1 MQNLPVLMRSSSIIF
16 LSTLVFSL
24 ILTILFSSIG
34 LDVLC
39 SPIKNIN
46 YYLGILLLTCI
57 ITSLI
62 TVVILFDSIT
72 LTVFVGTLIG
82 SFVLTVLISSTGFD
96 ILFSPIEN
104 RYFYLGILIFSLIV
118 TGIISLCLLLK
129 CIKLF
134 ILFLVFAFLYLPMLM
149 LVIYSFNSSRLV
161 TVWAGFSTHWYS
173 ELVTNVALHEAVGL
187 SLLIAF
193 ASATVAV
200 ILGTLASYTIVRF
213 GKFKGVNLFSFMT
226 TAPLVMPDVITGLAL
241 LLLFVAMGHF
251 LGWPQDRGAITIWL
265 AHVTFCTA
273 YVTVVV
279 SARLRELDKSIEEAA
294 MDLGAN
300 PLKVFFIIT
309 LPMIAPALVSGWLL
323 AFTLSL
329 DDLVISSFVA
339 GPGAT
344 TLPMLIF
351 SKVRL
356 GVSPDINAL
365 ASIIILIVSVIGFI
379 SWLLMRRAEKR
390 RLQEMRNIKYS

>member
-1 MQNLPVLMRSSSIIF
+1 MNNDSILLRSSIVIF
-16 LSTLVFSL
+16 FSVLVISF
-24 ILTILFSSIG
+24 
-34 LDVLC
+34 
-39 SPIKNIN
+39 
-46 YYLGILLLTCI
+46 LLM
-57 ITSLI
+57 
-62 TVVILFDSIT
+62 
-72 LTVFVGTLIG
+72 
-82 SFVLTVLISSTGFD
+82 VLISPTGFNIITAPAEN
-96 ILFSPIEN
+96 ILF
-104 RYFYLGILIFSLIV
+104 YVGVVIFTIIV
-118 TGIISLCLLLK
+118 TAIISIALLLNSLK
-129 CIKLF
+129 GL
-134 ILFLVFAFLYLPMLM
+134 ILFLSLSFLYMPMLM
-149 LVIYSFNSSRLV
+149 LIVYSFNSSRLV
-161 TVWAGFSTHWYS
+161 TVWAGFSTKWYG
-173 ELVTNVALHEAVGL
+173 ELLNNSALIKAVLL
-187 SLLIAF
+187 SLSIAA
-193 ASATVAV
+193 ASATAA
-200 ILGTLASYTIVRF
+200 IFLGTLASYVLVRF
-213 GKFKGVNLFSFMT
+213 KRFKGANLFSFMT

-241 LLLFVAMGHF
+241 LLLFVGMGQ
-251 LGWPQDRGAITIWL
+251 LIGWPQDRGALTIWF

-329 DDLVISSFVA
+329 DDLVIASFVT

-365 ASIIILIVSVIGFI
+365 ATIILLIVSIIGFI
-379 SWLLMRRAEKR
+379 SWLLMRRAERR
-390 RLQEMRNIKYS
+390 RLAEMRIKQ